1 MDLHD
6 LLRAVRDGK
15 MGVEEAAKSLRLS
28 SLREVEGACLDV
40 SREMR
45 KDVPEIIF
53 AEGKSIHELKEI
65 TAAFIE
71 DSGRVIVTRVTDE
84 QASEL
89 SKDLPGR
96 HSVKHNTRGRTLV
109 VKGAKFMPTP
119 ASGRVA
125 VLTAGTADIG
135 VAEEAK
141 TVLEEMGCKVLTF
154 YDIGVAGIHRLFP
167 AMKRCIE
174 EDVDAMVVVAGM
186 EGALPSVVS
195 GLSSVPVIGV
205 PSSSGYGLGGRGKG
219 ALVSM
224 LQSCSPGLVVV
235 NIDNGVGAAVAAAL
249 ISKRKGLERDKSPR
263 KSHI

>member
-1 MDLHD
+1 MDLYD
-6 LLRAVRDGK
+6 LLRAVQDGK
-15 MGVEEAAKSLRLS
+15 MTVEEAAKSLRLS

-45 KDVPEIIF
+45 KNVPEIIL
-53 AEGKSIHELKEI
+53 AEGKTLGELKDI
-65 TAAFIE
+65 AAAFIE
-71 DSGRVIVTRVTDE
+71 DSSRVILTRVTDE

-89 SKDLPGR
+89 SKALPGR
-96 HSVKHNTRGRTLV
+96 PSIKYNARGRMLV
-109 VKGAKFMPTP
+109 VKGAKFMPTLP
-119 ASGRVA
+119 SGRVA
-125 VLTAGTADIG
+125 ILTAGTADIG

-167 AMKRCIE
+167 AMIQCIE
-174 EDVDAMVVVAGM
+174 EDVDVMVVVAGM

-205 PSSSGYGLGGRGKG
+205 PSSSGYGIGGRGKG

-249 ISKRKGLERDKSPR
+249 ISKRKGPARNKSPR
-263 KSHI
+263 KSNI